1 MKKIISLVTSIFIA
15 LIFYG
20 QTKNPSVDFSEGNG
34 TLYSSLNQQGQI
46 FFNPY
51 FGLPNTLSAGIDLN
65 DKLSISSKTNEK
77 IQSIGP
83 LGLLISYMIS
93 EDIGIR
99 LDFNYSSC
107 NKSFDYVNSLDMD
120 STSYN
125 MDASRT
131 IIRVMARVDY
141 HLHINDKLEGYI
153 GIGAGYRDPNNNYS
167 STDPFYTELMNIE
180 ENNFAF
186 RLSGGLNIFVTDQIG
201 INSEFGIGG
210 GGLLRLGLFYK
221 LM

>member
-1 MKKIISLVTSIFIA
+1 MKKIISLILSIFIA

-20 QTKNPSVDFSEGNG
+20 QTKK
-34 TLYSSLNQQGQI
+34 TLCWFFIGKWDLI
-46 FFNPY
+46 FFFKSIRTNIFNPY
-51 FGLPNTLSAGIDLN
+51 YGLPNTLSAGIDLN
-65 DKLSISSKTNEK
+65 DNLFLPLKSNEK
-77 IQSIGP
+77 IQSTGP

-93 EDIGIR
+93 EDIGIG

-125 MDASRT
+125 LDASRT
-131 IIRVMARVDY
+131 IIRVMERVDY
-141 HLHINDKLEGYI
+141 HLHINDKLEEYI

-167 STDPFYTELMNIE
+167 STESNYIELMNIE

-186 RLSGGLNIFVTDQIG
+186 RLSGGLNLFVTDKIG

-210 GGLLRLGLFYK
+210 GGLVRLGLFYK